1 MFNYPLIV
9 TIDTN
14 IFDAKK
20 YDLSKGSTLQML
32 KKYVD
37 DGIIKVVLSEIV
49 VKESKNHIA
58 KQVKKICSIARKLR
72 TNILQESTEYLV
84 NYVGLDRLLEIP
96 KNKGDLVKKGV
107 EKFDTY
113 IESINAE
120 ILGIDL
126 INFEKIIDD
135 YFDINPPFEEKIE
148 KTERIS

>member
-49 VKESKNHIA
+49 VKESKKHIA

-72 TNILQESTEYLV
+72 TDILQESTEY
-84 NYVGLDRLLEIP
+84 
-96 KNKGDLVKKGV
+96 
-107 EKFDTY
+107 
-113 IESINAE
+113 
-120 ILGIDL
+120 
-126 INFEKIIDD
+126 
-135 YFDINPPFEEKIE
+135 
-148 KTERIS
+148 

>member
-49 VKESKNHIA
+49 VKESKKHIA

-72 TNILQESTEYLV
+72 TDILQESTEYLV

-96 KNKGDLVKKGV
+96 KNKEDLVKKV
-107 EKFDTY
+107 
-113 IESINAE
+113 
-120 ILGIDL
+120 
-126 INFEKIIDD
+126 
-135 YFDINPPFEEKIE
+135 
-148 KTERIS
+148 

>member
-49 VKESKNHIA
+49 VKESKKHIA
-58 KQVKKICSIARKLR
+58 KQVKKNLQYCKKIKNWYFTRINWVFGKLCWFGQ
-72 TNILQESTEYLV
+72 TIGNS
-84 NYVGLDRLLEIP
+84 
-96 KNKGDLVKKGV
+96 KKQRG
-107 EKFDTY
+107 
-113 IESINAE
+113 SC
-120 ILGIDL
+120 
-126 INFEKIIDD
+126 
-135 YFDINPPFEEKIE
+135 
-148 KTERIS
+148 